1 MHSGLAALAAVNT
14 ELISRY
20 QADLSVM
27 LALMAARFGG
37 KAMREVLE
45 GNWPSM
51 PWSPL
56 LLCGRPFTGRTFGF
70 VGFGRIA
77 QGSESAA
84 LFEASGD

>member
-1 MHSGLAALAAVNT
+1 
-14 ELISRY
+14 
-20 QADLSVM
+20 M

-77 QGSESAA
+77 QGSWSDAQVGVRI
-84 LFEASGD
+84 LILRFFQPLLPG